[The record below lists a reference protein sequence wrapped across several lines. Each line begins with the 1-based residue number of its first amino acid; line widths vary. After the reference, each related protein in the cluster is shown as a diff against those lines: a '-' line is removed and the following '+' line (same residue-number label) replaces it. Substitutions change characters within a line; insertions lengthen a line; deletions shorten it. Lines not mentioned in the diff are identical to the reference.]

1 MPDSQFIVLPQGL
14 LLVTEE
20 ESVLVQPVLN
30 GTVDSVQC
38 EVYIV
43 TFTVYSALECKSYT
57 LQFSVQ

>member
-30 GTVDSVQC
+30 GTVYSVQC

-43 TFTVYSALECKSYT
+43 TFTVYSALEC
-57 LQFSVQ
+57 